1 MFFSPLEQFEVNI
14 ISPCSFIGTLFTVTN
29 LNMFLILSV
38 LTIFLISFICLFN
51 ADVYSNS
58 YLSMFEG
65 VFDFVLTI
73 VKQQAGRNGLL
84 FFPIFLWV
92 FLFIAVNNFIGLFP
106 LCFTATSHIIVT
118 LTLALG
124 FNISFLL
131 YGFFL
136 HGFAFLKLFVP
147 NGAPA
152 ALLPLIVVIEV
163 VSYLIR
169 SFSLALRLFANLMA
183 GHTLLHILM
192 GFVISAASL
201 SFFIALVPYVI
212 VLAVGLLEMVIAVL
226 QAYVFVVLL
235 SIYLGDSLS
244 PGH

>member
-14 ISPCSFIGTLFTVTN
+14 ISPCSFIGTIFTITN
-29 LNMFLILSV
+29 LNTFLMLAT
-38 LTIFLISFICLFN
+38 LTIFLASYLSLYKAELF
-51 ADVYSNS
+51 SNS
-58 YLSMFEG
+58 YLSMLEG
-65 VFDFVLTI
+65 IYDFVLNI
-73 VKQQAGRNGLL
+73 VKQQAGRNGLM

-124 FNISFLL
+124 FNVSFLL
-131 YGFFL
+131 YGFYL
-136 HGFAFLKLFVP
+136 HGLSFLKLFVP

-192 GFVISAASL
+192 GFVIAAGSA
-201 SFFIALVPYVI
+201 SFLVALVPYTI

>member
-1 MFFSPLEQFEVNI
+1 MLFSPLEQFEVNVL
-14 ISPCSFIGTLFTVTN
+14 SPCSFLGTIFSLTN
-29 LNMFLILSV
+29 LNMFLLLSV
-38 LTIFLISFICLFN
+38 FTIFLLFN
-51 ADVYSNS
+51 LSLTNLSLSSNS
-58 YLSMFEG
+58 YLSLTEG
-65 VFDFVLTI
+65 VKNFVLEI

-92 FLFIAVNNFIGLFP
+92 FVFLAANNFIGLFP
-106 LCFTATSHIIVT
+106 LAFTATSHIIVT

-131 YGFFL
+131 YGFYL
-136 HGFAFLKLFVP
+136 HSFSFLKLFVP
-147 NGAPA
+147 SGAPKL
-152 ALLPLIVVIEV
+152 LLPLIVLIEV

-192 GFVISAASL
+192 GFVLSAAS
-201 SFFIALVPYVI
+201 FNVVIALIPYTI

-235 SIYLGDSLS
+235 SIYLGDSLN